1 MTEEPDEAGGV
12 SPWRGTGPELT
23 IAAAGVAAAAGRRRG
38 RRLARPGGGGDR
50 RRRGH
55 GMVVLRALLPRA
67 AAHGPARQGQAGRA
81 PIFGYAQR
89 RFVVA
94 SSLSAAGA
102 YESDLRP
109 VLEHLLAARLAENH
123 GINLYTEPAAAR
135 RAFCRA
141 RGDEALWSLVD
152 PQQTLFRTAQRR
164 QAAARHL
171 APHASPAGQPIGATV
186 TPEETARQAAA
197 ILDELEKAVVGKPPD
212 PGAGPDRHPGRRP
225 RAARRPAR
233 AG

>member
-1 MTEEPDEAGGV
+1 
-12 SPWRGTGPELT
+12 L
-23 IAAAGVAAAAGRRRG
+23 
-38 RRLARPGGGGDR
+38 
-50 RRRGH
+50 
-55 GMVVLRALLPRA
+55 VVLRGLLPRA
-67 AAHGPARQGQAGRA
+67 AAHSVRRARDKQVAR

-94 SSLSAAGA
+94 SSLSATGA

-152 PQQTLFRTAQRR
+152 PQQTLSRAERDRRRHGISRRTL
-164 QAAARHL
+164 ARL
-171 APHASPAGQPIGATV
+171 V
-186 TPEETARQAAA
+186 NR
-197 ILDELEKAVVGKPPD
+197 LEQL
-212 PGAGPDRHPGRRP
+212 
-225 RAARRPAR
+225 
-233 AG
+233 